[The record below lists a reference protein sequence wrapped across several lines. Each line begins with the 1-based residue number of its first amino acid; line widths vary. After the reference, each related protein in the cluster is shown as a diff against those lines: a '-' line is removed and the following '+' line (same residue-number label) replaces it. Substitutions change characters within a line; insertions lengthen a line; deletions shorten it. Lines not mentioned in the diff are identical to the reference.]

1 MKNTGINGRDGL
13 NQFWPFV
20 QKMLKLTLFS
30 LLLWGI
36 IIQDVRAQCN
46 PVCTL
51 DNVGMYMWMG
61 DNDAQSLGDATN
73 DDEDG
78 DDFIVYKNYGT
89 AAVDISGWQLYTDV
103 AGSTTPVFTFPSG
116 TVLQPGQTAT
126 VVGDWNAGP
135 ALPANWFDA
144 NFNPGGEGLFEE
156 TSNNVS
162 YAILRNPTTNQYI
175 TIHQQ
180 GTSSAG
186 QSLASGTKVCN
197 TNVTTL
203 IPADFEG
210 CELVYWDFSTC
221 SYREVTN
228 CSIPQLS
235 ACLTGTTAPLLSAT
249 TPINTCPATTVDL
262 STITASNTPGGTTLT
277 WHSATPA
284 TTANKLSSVT
294 ALAAG
299 TYYAAFYDAGLNC
312 YSNSGAGTTPVTAT
326 VITCVTCNAG
336 NTAPGVN

>member
-1 MKNTGINGRDGL
+1 MKNTGINGRDRL
-13 NQFWPFV
+13 NQFWPFI
-20 QKMLKLTLFS
+20 QKVLKLTLSVLFIGS
-30 LLLWGI
+30 LNT
-36 IIQDVRAQCN
+36 QDVLAQCK

-51 DNVGMYMWMG
+51 DNVGMYIWLG

-73 DDEDG
+73 DQEDN

-89 AAVDISGWQLYTDV
+89 TAVDISGWQLYTDQN
-103 AGSTTPVFTFPSG
+103 GSSTPVFTFPAG

-126 VVGDWNAGP
+126 VVSDWNAGP

-144 NFNPGGEGLFEE
+144 NFASGEGLFEE
-156 TSNNVS
+156 TSNNVA

-175 TIHQQ
+175 TTHQQ

-203 IPADFEG
+203 IPNDFEG
-210 CELVYWDFSTC
+210 CQIVYWDFSSC
-221 SYREVTN
+221 SYQKVTN
-228 CSIPQLS
+228 CALPVLS
-235 ACLTGTTAPLLSAT
+235 TCLTGTTAPSLSVTART
-249 TPINTCPATTVDL
+249 NTCPATTVDL

-312 YSNSGAGTTPVTAT
+312 YSNSGAGTTAVTAT

-336 NTAPGVN
+336 TTAPGVN